1 MTNTVI
7 NLCRR
12 GAFYRGLCWV
22 PRGTHS
28 WKKFIRPSE
37 LVRLAEAAELKA
49 EDITGLILDPL
60 TNEFR
65 LTKSDLDVNYLFT
78 CKN

>member
-1 MTNTVI
+1 M
-7 NLCRR
+7 
-12 GAFYRGLCWV
+12 